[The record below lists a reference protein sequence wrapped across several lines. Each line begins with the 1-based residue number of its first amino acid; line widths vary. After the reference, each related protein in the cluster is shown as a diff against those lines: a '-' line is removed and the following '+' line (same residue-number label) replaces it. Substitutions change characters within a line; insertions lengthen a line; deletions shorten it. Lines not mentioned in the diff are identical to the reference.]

1 MCATRST
8 GGPVTFLNAVA
19 KTYGWWTQRR
29 GRYDVGVEE
38 FMRMVIHFIPCRRTF
53 LSPPA
58 CLRRFRLPSPSS
70 LSSTL
75 LHNDQRPDVDS
86 RLHHMFELKLN
97 KPIWERG
104 DFSYVVQN
112 RTEKNPWVNGTK
124 AAPFDHCA
132 WFLLLSSHG
141 TVYYKNN
148 IDYIPRSLPPDP
160 KRRGGWFP
168 DRPEKAWS
176 DRSAT
181 APRDFLQE
189 HRCPSWPRDIE
200 LRALVMCVLSYYSLR
215 GCLQCCLS
223 NAPRHFQRLVLDLP
237 SKAQET
243 FEG

>member
-1 MCATRST
+1 
-8 GGPVTFLNAVA
+8 
-19 KTYGWWTQRR
+19 
-29 GRYDVGVEE
+29 
-38 FMRMVIHFIPCRRTF
+38 
-53 LSPPA
+53 
-58 CLRRFRLPSPSS
+58 
-70 LSSTL
+70 
-75 LHNDQRPDVDS
+75 
-86 RLHHMFELKLN
+86 MFELKLN
-97 KPIWERG
+97 KPTWERG

-112 RTEKNPWVNGTK
+112 GTEKNPWVNGTK

-132 WFLLLSSHG
+132 WFLLLSSHASRW
-141 TVYYKNN
+141 VV
-148 IDYIPRSLPPDP
+148 
-160 KRRGGWFP
+160 P